1 METTEHNATDRN
13 GIIAALAELPA
24 DAVVSEE
31 GLAKIL
37 GKHRVS
43 IKRAVKRQE
52 LPVPV
57 RMFGELV
64 WTAGA
69 LRTHLNQRLEAARK
83 NAERL
88 QQRISQ
94 LSS

>member
-1 METTEHNATDRN
+1 METTEHKATDRN
-13 GIIAALAELPA
+13 GIIGALAELPA

-43 IKRAVKRQE
+43 IKRAVKRRE

-69 LRTHLNQRLEAARK
+69 LRAHLNQRLEAARRD
-83 NAERL
+83 AERL

-94 LSS
+94 LAP